1 MHGLRGKYTSI
12 CFEWATEKGEK
23 TDMLL
28 PKRQEIIGKGF
39 DNEQNQF
46 VCLLELM
53 VQHKA
58 LL

>member
-1 MHGLRGKYTSI
+1 MDAWL
-12 CFEWATEKGEK
+12 KGEIHKHLFQTERGGK

-28 PKRQEIIGKGF
+28 PKREEIIGKGF
-39 DNEQNQF
+39 GNEQNQF